1 MMLDRRSEH
10 YGLEAKHA
18 CDLQHA
24 GIVRVLVRTRWH
36 DPAGPSLAGLAFS
49 SSEALYEASCGY
61 DHKDGQR
68 SVHRALSGTLTQ
80 ISEAVR
86 ILDRRPPSG
95 PCCRSCGRAER
106 QRSDLDSWSMSPE
119 NAGRTPSTSHPRYRR
134 FSWPDRCRRQPQR
147 CRCHETASPICLKWS
162 PKNQATM
169 RE

>member
-1 MMLDRRSEH
+1 MMLDRRPEH

-18 CDLQHA
+18 YDLWHA
-24 GIVRVLVRTRWH
+24 GIVRVLDRTRWH

-49 SSEALYEASCGY
+49 SSEALKRRAAITTRAASARY
-61 DHKDGQR
+61 TER
-68 SVHRALSGTLTQ
+68 SRGTLTQ
-80 ISEAVR
+80 ISEAIRV
-86 ILDRRPPSG
+86 LDRRPPSG

-106 QRSDLDSWSMSPE
+106 QRSDLDSWPMSPE
-119 NAGRTPSTSHPRYRR
+119 NAGRTPSTSHPRYPR